1 MGPFENRLR
10 ATMLPGGRKGRT
22 RPPAPAPGVE
32 HMRDRF
38 RSASTTGPITISAVR
53 RGVDRRSTEAGC
65 LLDDNGGSGSPQF
78 CLFFAIPGHDP
89 FGWGR
94 VLFDFMLWVAV

>member
-1 MGPFENRLR
+1 MGPFETRLR
-10 ATMLPGGRKGRT
+10 ATMLAGGRKGRT
-22 RPPAPAPGVE
+22 RPPTPAPGVE

-65 LLDDNGGSGSPQF
+65 LLDDNGGSGRP
-78 CLFFAIPGHDP
+78 LFFLFFVITRHQL
-89 FGWGR
+89 FGVWAFR
-94 VLFDFMLWVAV
+94 SIAM